1 MDSRTPARLSGTDLT
16 LRVRVTPR
24 ARRNGLEGL
33 AETPDGPALKVAVT
47 APPEDGKANTAVL
60 KTLSKALGIPRSSLD
75 IRAGKTSRN
84 KTVSVSGD
92 AATLQAVLEAVRIQ
106 THRDGTGGE

>member
-1 MDSRTPARLSGTDLT
+1 LNGTELT

-33 AETPDGPALKVAVT
+33 AETADGPALKIAVT
-47 APPEDGKANTAVL
+47 EPPEDGKANTAVL
-60 KTLSKALGIPRSSLD
+60 KILSRALGIPRSSLT
-75 IRAGKTSRN
+75 IRASKTSRN
-84 KTVSVSGD
+84 KTVAASGD

-106 THRDGTGGE
+106 THPDEPGGE